1 MSGKGTWDSRTS
13 KVSITSASSTLVLEK
28 KGAKFRVETILPN
41 IGVPKSKFR
50 DIVKFLGATLIN
62 RSTKT
67 YSVSCSIL
75 EEGTTNLVFE
85 ISGVSFPVP
94 PSAYINQNPD
104 TLACTLNLSE
114 QSEWIFGQTFLAKYY
129 SVYDATNKK
138 IGFASYA

>member
-13 KVSITSASSTLVLEK
+13 KVSISSASNTLVLERR
-28 KGAKFRVETILPN
+28 GAKFRVETILPN

-50 DIVKFLGATLIN
+50 DIVKFLGATLN
-62 RSTKT
+62 RSTNT

-75 EEGTTNLVFE
+75 DEGTTNLVFE
-85 ISGVSFPVP
+85 ISGVAFPVP
-94 PSAYINQNPD
+94 PSAYINQDPD

-114 QSEWIFGQTFLAKYY
+114 QSEWIFGQTFLSKYY
-129 SVYDATNKK
+129 SVYDATNRK